1 MTIEER
7 IKLIAE
13 KQLPF
18 PETTCQ
24 ARISEV
30 QSIRKIRQRRL
41 IEQLSGL
48 TEQERELLIA
58 QWEA

>member
-1 MTIEER
+1 MTTEER
-7 IKLIAE
+7 IRAISE
-13 KQLPF
+13 KQIQL

-30 QSIRKIRQRRL
+30 QSIRKIRYRRL
-41 IEQLSGL
+41 MEQLNGL